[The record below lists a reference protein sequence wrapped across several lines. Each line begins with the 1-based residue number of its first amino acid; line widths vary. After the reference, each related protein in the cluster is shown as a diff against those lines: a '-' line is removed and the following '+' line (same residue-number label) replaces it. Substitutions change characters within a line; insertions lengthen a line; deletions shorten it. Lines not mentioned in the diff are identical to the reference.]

1 MLGRNLVLAVLV
13 ACALAEGASAQ
24 VPAKI
29 DFGRDVLP
37 IFRQNCLGCH
47 GTSQQMNGLRLD
59 RRSSVMRVR
68 RVVPGGV
75 ENSFLYKRLLGNSE
89 YGPQMPPTGSL
100 RPEQIDIIKKWI
112 EQGAD
117 WPDSLANELDLP
129 PLNPKAVAMVEALR
143 SGDRQSFMN
152 RVAEDPK
159 LLNERGPEGSTPFM
173 YAVLYSD
180 GSTLERLLKQGADPN
195 KHNDANATALMWAAT
210 DLEKTRVLLDHGA
223 QVNVSSDDFRTPLT
237 VAATRQG
244 NAPVIK
250 LLLDRGAN
258 PNPNPKP
265 EMGSPLIQAGT
276 AGGPEIMQLLIAHGA
291 DVKGSAE
298 PLLVSAITNRCG
310 KCLDIVVAKNPD
322 RAAFTGALLETAA
335 LADVNTVRLLLDHGA
350 DVNAFDPFG
359 RSPLMYAAVSDLL
372 ALDVVKLLIDRG
384 ADVNA
389 KDRHRLSGDTDQTV
403 LDIAKLHGNTPIV
416 DLLVKAGANSTP
428 QVAPALKSIRSNTV
442 QAAIQRSVPLLQRS
456 DADFTLNAGCV
467 SCHNDSLPAMA
478 TSLARRSGFRVDE
491 EVAAKQ
497 VRVNVSFLE
506 RFRDR
511 LHQGVFLAQVNDNF
525 GADILGYILIGLDAE
540 HYKPDLNTDAVA
552 MYMKMHQ
559 MTDGHWE
566 IGRGDQRPPL
576 CSLYIGQTVLAMRA
590 LQLFEPRTDKAAY
603 EKSIQ
608 MAATWIAKAEPVT
621 NDDRGWRLMGLAWAG
636 KDKDATQKA
645 MRELLAIQQADGGWS
660 DIQPMGSTAYATGR
674 ALVALQTAGLS
685 TFDPAYQRG
694 VQFLLNTQ
702 QEDGSWYVKTRALG
716 FQPYFDNGFPYA
728 YDQWI
733 SAAGTSWATMA
744 LTLATQT
751 ATAASTRIARVR

>member
-1 MLGRNLVLAVLV
+1 
-13 ACALAEGASAQ
+13 
-24 VPAKI
+24 
-29 DFGRDVLP
+29 
-37 IFRQNCLGCH
+37 
-47 GTSQQMNGLRLD
+47 
-59 RRSSVMRVR
+59 
-68 RVVPGGV
+68 
-75 ENSFLYKRLLGNSE
+75 
-89 YGPQMPPTGSL
+89 
-100 RPEQIDIIKKWI
+100 
-112 EQGAD
+112 
-117 WPDSLANELDLP
+117 
-129 PLNPKAVAMVEALR
+129 MVEALR

-180 GSTLERLLKQGADPN
+180 ASTLERLLKQGANPN

-276 AGGPEIMQLLIAHGA
+276 AGDHEVMQLLIAHGA

-310 KCLDIVVAKNPD
+310 RCLDIVVAKNPD
-322 RAAFTGALLETAA
+322 SAAFTGALLETAA

-456 DADFTLNAGCV
+456 DADFTTKAGCV

-590 LQLFEPRTDKAAY
+590 LQLYAPRTDKAAY

-621 NDDRGWRLMGLAWAG
+621 NDDRAG
-636 KDKDATQKA
+636 
-645 MRELLAIQQADGGWS
+645 
-660 DIQPMGSTAYATGR
+660 
-674 ALVALQTAGLS
+674 
-685 TFDPAYQRG
+685 
-694 VQFLLNTQ
+694 
-702 QEDGSWYVKTRALG
+702 GSWAWHGPAKIRTRRRKPCG
-716 FQPYFDNGFPYA
+716 NC
-728 YDQWI
+728 
-733 SAAGTSWATMA
+733 
-744 LTLATQT
+744 
-751 ATAASTRIARVR
+751 